1 MEGHIERTI
10 RVNGQLMDLST
21 PKVMGILNV
30 TPDSFYAGSRKETT
44 SDIVNRVEQIITE
57 GADMI
62 DIGAYSSRSN
72 AEHVSTKEEMA
83 RLRKGLEAIREVA
96 PEAIV
101 SVDTFRADVASMCV
115 EEYGVALIN
124 DISGGQMDERMF
136 DTVARLDV
144 PYIMMHM
151 QGTPQ
156 DMQQHIHYDHLRME
170 IMQYFALKVQ
180 DLHSRG
186 VKDIIIDPG
195 FGFGKTLAHNYE
207 LFKHL
212 EDFKLFELPLLVGIS
227 RKSMIY
233 KLLDSSPEE
242 ALNGTTVLNTIAL
255 TKGVDI
261 LRVHDVKACVEAVR
275 IFNQMNEQ
283 KKKHFHAIRIRTERL
298 YRHLPCR
305 TDAVLLLQGHERV
318 AFTERI
324 LRRADFRRILVV
336 CLPNTGNETFGFHS
350 RQTGQ
355 RRYTGTDYPVPRRN
369 PQLLFHDRYTPASG
383 KSPQTHPAQQER
395 Q

>member
-1 MEGHIERTI
+1 
-10 RVNGQLMDLST
+10 MDLST

-62 DIGAYSSRSN
+62 DIGAYSSRHN

-156 DMQQHIHYDHLRME
+156 NMQQHIHYDHIRME
-170 IMQYFALKVQ
+170 IMQYFALRVQ
-180 DLHSRG
+180 DLHARG

-212 EDFKLFELPLLVGIS
+212 EDFKLFGLPLLVGIS

-283 KKKHFHAIRIRTERL
+283 K
-298 YRHLPCR
+298 
-305 TDAVLLLQGHERV
+305 
-318 AFTERI
+318 
-324 LRRADFRRILVV
+324 
-336 CLPNTGNETFGFHS
+336 
-350 RQTGQ
+350 
-355 RRYTGTDYPVPRRN
+355 
-369 PQLLFHDRYTPASG
+369 
-383 KSPQTHPAQQER
+383 
-395 Q
+395 